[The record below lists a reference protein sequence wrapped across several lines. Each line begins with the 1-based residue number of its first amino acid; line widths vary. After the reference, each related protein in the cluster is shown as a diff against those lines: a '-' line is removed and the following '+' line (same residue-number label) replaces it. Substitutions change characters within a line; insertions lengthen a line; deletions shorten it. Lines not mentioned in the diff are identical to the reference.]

1 MIDNLLILFFSLTVS
16 ALLYP
21 IYINFLYRYQI
32 GEEIREDGPKS
43 HQSKRG
49 TPTMGGMIILV
60 VVSFVTILFNFNRD
74 QTIFPLFV
82 ISLAGLFGI
91 IEDLTKISQKMG
103 YELFKFSSS
112 NNNFIITLKR
122 FLNFLFGKPAYL
134 FVEFWRMLGSKTE
147 VGLQSYQKFLIQAGI
162 ASFVSY
168 WTYFKLGWDYIWFPF
183 MGEVQIGL
191 FYPVLIFLL
200 FFLVLNS
207 VNITDGLDGL
217 VGGLSLISFTAFWVI
232 CSFLEFKSLATFCAT
247 MIGTLLVFLYFNVF
261 PARVFMGNVGSHILG
276 AALALIPIL
285 IHREILIFIIYLVF
299 LVDGL
304 SSPLQSTF
312 YKLTKKRIF
321 LMAPLH
327 HHFELLGWPETKVTI
342 RFWII
347 GIICA
352 LIGILVAIL

>member
-1 MIDNLLILFFSLTVS
+1 MIDNLLILFFSLTIS
-16 ALLYP
+16 AILYP
-21 IYINFLYRYQI
+21 LYINFLYRYQI
-32 GEEIREDGPKS
+32 GEEIREDGPKT
-43 HQSKRG
+43 HYTKKG
-49 TPTMGGMIILV
+49 TPTMGGLVILIV
-60 VVSFVTILFNFNRD
+60 VTFVTILFNFNRD

-112 NNNFIITLKR
+112 NNSIIVFIKKVLNFI
-122 FLNFLFGKPAYL
+122 FGKPAYL
-134 FVEFWRMLGSKTE
+134 FVEFWRILGSKTE
-147 VGLQSYQKFLIQAGI
+147 TGLQSHQKFLIQAGI

-183 MGEVQIGL
+183 LGEVQIG
-191 FYPVLIFLL
+191 FWYPIVIFLL

-217 VGGLSLISFTAFWVI
+217 VGGLSLISFSCFWVI
-232 CSFLEFKSLATFCAT
+232 CTLLEFKSLATFCASL
-247 MIGTLLVFLYFNVF
+247 IGTLLVFLYFNVF

-285 IHREILIFIIYLVF
+285 IHREILIFVIYLVF

-304 SSPLQSTF
+304 SSPIQSTF

-327 HHFELLGWPETKVTI
+327 HHFELLGWPETKVTL
-342 RFWII
+342 RFWIF
-347 GIICA
+347 GIICG
-352 LIGILVAIL
+352 LLGILIAIL